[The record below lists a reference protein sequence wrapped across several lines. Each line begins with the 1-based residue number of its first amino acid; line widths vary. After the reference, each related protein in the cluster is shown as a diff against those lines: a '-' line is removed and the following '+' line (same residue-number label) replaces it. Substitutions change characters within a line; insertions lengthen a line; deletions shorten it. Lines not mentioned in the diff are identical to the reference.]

1 VDLTV
6 FNTLNCLGIAI
17 LLGLELRSAVFRK
30 VLRDPRRMRR
40 NLAYL
45 VVSFGAGWL
54 LHRIAAY
61 LPNVLPDTHWAA
73 PMWVQIPLVF
83 LLAEWMNW
91 MLHWAK
97 HENGYLWRFHCQHHK
112 EDQYSVWLVTHTYAP
127 EMVLSGTLIAAT
139 VLGCGLSKFALD
151 VYLLFYSI
159 VNLYQHSAL
168 PHSLGWLDK
177 IIVNPAY
184 HRQHHAGERVNFGST
199 LTIWDFVLFTIKW
212 PSSRRDAVNPPPID
226 QTPEPF
232 GFVDEMLYPLSPSRW
247 IETRELAP
255 KR

>member
-112 EDQYSVWLVTHTYAP
+112 ETSMRW
-127 EMVLSGTLIAAT
+127 
-139 VLGCGLSKFALD
+139 K
-151 VYLLFYSI
+151 
-159 VNLYQHSAL
+159 SAL
-168 PHSLGWLDK
+168 TRPKWCCQAPDPPRCSA
-177 IIVNPAY
+177 V
-184 HRQHHAGERVNFGST
+184 GSRMRST
-199 LTIWDFVLFTIKW
+199 SIYC
-212 PSSRRDAVNPPPID
+212 S
-226 QTPEPF
+226 
-232 GFVDEMLYPLSPSRW
+232 
-247 IETRELAP
+247 TRS
-255 KR
+255 